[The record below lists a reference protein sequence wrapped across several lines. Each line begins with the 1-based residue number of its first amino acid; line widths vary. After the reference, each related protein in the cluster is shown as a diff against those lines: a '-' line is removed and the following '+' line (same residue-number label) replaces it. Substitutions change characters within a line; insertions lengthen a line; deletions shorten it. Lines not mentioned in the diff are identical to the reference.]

1 MISTV
6 LLHSSMALRRSPQ
19 SFEGGMAMFEQEME
33 LEKQESSV
41 VPLLLII
48 ALILTIVGVSGYYLI
63 QNRKVVTLQEA
74 TQIATSSLKDQGP
87 ATLRFH
93 TGMVKSSVD
102 DNPQGPHYRLLEK
115 AGLVRLGKAQGAY
128 GTITP
133 IALTPGG
140 QELLKRIDGVQR
152 TTEKDGTEVYVVP
165 VAERRLLAVSNIKM
179 LSPTRAT
186 INMTWNWKTNTLG
199 ELLDAGSPMVKS
211 FNTWDRATLIQKYG
225 ANFYHV
231 APTEVTLAL
240 AKSDS
245 GVWQIATD

>member
-1 MISTV
+1 
-6 LLHSSMALRRSPQ
+6 
-19 SFEGGMAMFEQEME
+19 MFEQEME

-63 QNRKVVTLQEA
+63 QNRKVLSLQEA
-74 TQIATSSLKDQGP
+74 TQIAASVLKEQGP

-93 TGMVKSSVD
+93 TGLVKSSVD
-102 DNPQGPHYRLLEK
+102 DNPEGPHYRLLEK
-115 AGLVRLGKAQGAY
+115 AGLIRLGKAQGAY

-133 IALTPGG
+133 VVLTSAG
-140 QELLKRIDGVQR
+140 QELLKRIDNVQHA
-152 TTEKDGTEVYVVP
+152 TEKDGTDLYVVP
-165 VAERRLLAVSNIKM
+165 VAERRLLNVSNIKM

-186 INMTWNWKTNTLG
+186 INITWSWNANALG
-199 ELLDAGSPMVKS
+199 ALLDAGGPMVKS

-225 ANFYHV
+225 ADFYHN

-240 AKSDS
+240 EKPQS
-245 GVWQIATD
+245 GIWQIAAAE

>member
-1 MISTV
+1 
-6 LLHSSMALRRSPQ
+6 
-19 SFEGGMAMFEQEME
+19 MFEQEME

-48 ALILTIVGVSGYYLI
+48 ALILTIVGVSGYYLV
-63 QNRKVVTLQEA
+63 QNRKVVSLQEA
-74 TQIATSSLKDQGP
+74 TQAATSALNDQGP

-115 AGLVRLGKAQGAY
+115 AGLVRMGKAQGAY

-140 QELLKRIDGVQR
+140 TELLKRIAGVQHS
-152 TTEKDGTEVYVVP
+152 TEKDGTELYVVP
-165 VAERRLLAVSNIKM
+165 VAERRLLSVSNITM
-179 LSPTRAT
+179 LSPARAT
-186 INMTWNWKTNTLG
+186 INMTWDWKTNPLG
-199 ELLDAGSPMVKS
+199 ELLDVGGSMVKS

-225 ANFYHV
+225 ANFYHA
-231 APTEVTLAL
+231 APTQVTLAL
-240 AKSDS
+240 EKSDS
-245 GVWQIATD
+245 GAWKIAVE